1 MEDHVVEHNSGLKTD
16 KLCSVNG
23 KELFKNSQN
32 LVCTHTH
39 THTHSSV
46 CIYILVETSH

>member
-39 THTHSSV
+39 THSSV